1 MNKHCQLNKFFTVL
15 WSSDNYMYKIFSNIF
30 NDKLLING
38 LFLKKKKNP
47 KNPHDNIV
55 FPKLTCMHAKMSL
68 QYNEYGSIWQ
78 NKAIHIVY

>member
-15 WSSDNYMYKIFSNIF
+15 WSSDKNMYKIFSNIF
-30 NDKLLING
+30 SYKLLING
-38 LFLKKKKNP
+38 LFIKKKNP

-55 FPKLTCMHAKMSL
+55 FPKLTCMHANMSL
-68 QYNEYGSIWQ
+68 QCNEYGSIWQ